1 MTDKRITRWSK
12 DKIQGIGKTPRE
24 IVRERAPIYTDTDI
38 AKYLNSVG
46 FECTTMAVSHHRSR
60 MGIKKHSFGTSEAG
74 AVVGMISESP
84 FVKYDSPPVI
94 EADRVIVMPDIQAP
108 YHHHEF
114 VNHVLD
120 VCDVLNVKTAI
131 WAGDVL
137 ENSALTHFDPNWAQE
152 GLVNGGVPDMLAN
165 ELIDMGEMMGKKV
178 TEGVRELLLKHGR
191 RVENNPAGVSEEW
204 AHARKVL
211 QTMEKLFDK
220 IEWQIGNHEGRIL
233 RQMQSPFFAEDLRRL
248 FVSDKVH
255 ISPYYYCILKSG
267 GVDWRVTHPKPS
279 SKGDAKWIASR
290 YLTNVIMAHNH
301 QLVMQKD
308 RSGKFW
314 AIETGMMVDEMR
326 LPYCAQRD
334 TKGDMHSLGATLIL
348 EGQPIL
354 LYENSPWEL
363 LKRLK

>member
-1 MTDKRITRWSK
+1 MATCRKSIGWQ
-12 DKIQGIGKTPRE
+12 DKIPNINKSARE
-24 IVRERAPIYTDTDI
+24 IIRERAPIYRDVDI
-38 AKYLNSVG
+38 AQYLTSVG
-46 FECTTMAVSHHRSR
+46 FMCTRDAVSKYRQK
-60 MGIKKHSFGTSEAG
+60 MGMRKQASGLAEAG
-74 AVVGMISESP
+74 TLIGESP
-84 FVKYDSPPVI
+84 FAKYDSPPVV
-94 EADRVIVMPDIQAP
+94 EADCAVIMPDIQAP

-114 VNHVLD
+114 MNHVLD
-120 VCDVLNVKTAI
+120 LCDALKVKTAI
-131 WAGDVL
+131 WAGDVI
-137 ENSALTHFDPNWAQE
+137 ENSSLTHFDPNWAQE
-152 GLVNGGVPDMLAN
+152 GLVNGGVPDALAD
-165 ELIDMGEMMGKKV
+165 ELIDMSEAMGKKV
-178 TEGVRELLLKHGR
+178 IEGVRELLLKHGR

-211 QTMEKLFDK
+211 QVMEGLFDK

-233 RQMQSPFFAEDLRRL
+233 RQMQSPFFPEDLRRL

-267 GVDWRVTHPKPS
+267 GVDWRITHPKPS

-314 AIETGMMVDEMR
+314 AIETGMMVDESR
-326 LPYCAQRD
+326 LPYVAQRD

-348 EGQPIL
+348 DGQPIL

>member
-1 MTDKRITRWSK
+1 MANNRSVQWQDIIPGSK
-12 DKIQGIGKTPRE
+12 TSARE
-24 IVRERAPIYTDTDI
+24 IIHKQAPRYSDVEI
-38 AKYLNSVG
+38 AQYLNSIG
-46 FECTTMAVSHHRSR
+46 FECTKDSVSHQRQR
-60 MGIKKHSFGTSEAG
+60 MGLKKQSSGLPEAG
-74 AVVGMISESP
+74 MMVNAIQESP

-94 EADRVIVMPDIQAP
+94 EADRAIIMPDIQAP
-108 YHHHEF
+108 YHHYEF
-114 VNHVLD
+114 MNHVLD
-120 VCDVLNVKTAI
+120 VCDTLNVKTAI

-137 ENSALTHFDPNWAQE
+137 ENSSLTHFDPNWAQE
-152 GLVNGGVPDMLAN
+152 GLVNGGVPDALAN
-165 ELIDMGEMMGKKV
+165 ELIDMGEAMGKKV
-178 TEGVRELLLKHGR
+178 TEGIRELLLKHGR
-191 RVENNPAGVSEEW
+191 RIENNPAGVSEEW

-290 YLTNVIMAHNH
+290 HLTNVIMAHNH

-314 AIETGMMVDEMR
+314 AIETGMMVDESR
-326 LPYCAQRD
+326 LPYTAQRD

-348 EGQPIL
+348 DGQPIL
-354 LYENSPWEL
+354 LYENSPWDL